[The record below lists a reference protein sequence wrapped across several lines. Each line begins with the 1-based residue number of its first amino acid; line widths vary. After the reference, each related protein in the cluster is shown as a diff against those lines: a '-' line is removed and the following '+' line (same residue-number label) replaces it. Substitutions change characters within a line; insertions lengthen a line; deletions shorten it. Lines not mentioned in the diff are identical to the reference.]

1 MTFLGFVED
10 NDVPE
15 STRIPVYMGVQPIK
29 FKNMFPLI
37 VYRATGWDSYTF
49 IWTGGGVWP
58 KKPIFHRFASSSLG
72 SSERSMLTP
81 HFLFRFCCDMVPDT
95 QILPASVLHWTRN
108 WSNGAHWLVG
118 FFFCFG
124 GKSSYGVITEG
135 CTHRIRSK
143 VRTTS
148 VLTPW
153 RLRTNFFLRDKKKI
167 LPASVLHW
175 ANF

>member
-1 MTFLGFVED
+1 M
-10 NDVPE
+10 
-15 STRIPVYMGVQPIK
+15 
-29 FKNMFPLI
+29 
-37 VYRATGWDSYTF
+37 
-49 IWTGGGVWP
+49 WP

-72 SSERSMLTP
+72 SSERSMVTP
-81 HFLFRFCCDMVPDT
+81 HFLFRFCCAMVPDT

-143 VRTTS
+143 SVRTDPFVRSLHGVKTEVVRTLVAIYGDVLVCVRMLLS
-148 VLTPW
+148 NRLTPFV
-153 RLRTNFFLRDKKKI
+153 RL
-167 LPASVLHW
+167 S
-175 ANF
+175 